1 MRTLGAHSQQSGA
14 RSQDVRATSLAGSGG
29 QSPRRS
35 RLMQMRDP
43 SEPGKLTVTAFL
55 TLMLRAAIPHS
66 SLAIGYLYTA
76 AID

>member
-55 TLMLRAAIPHS
+55 TLMVILT
-66 SLAIGYLYTA
+66 LVWIGFIAWAVLG
-76 AID
+76 

>member
-1 MRTLGAHSQQSGA
+1 MRTLGAQSQQSGA

-55 TLMLRAAIPHS
+55 TLMVILT
-66 SLAIGYLYTA
+66 LVWIGFIAWAVLG
-76 AID
+76 

>member
-1 MRTLGAHSQQSGA
+1 MRTLGAQSQQSGA

-55 TLMLRAAIPHS
+55 APMVILTLVW
-66 SLAIGYLYTA
+66 IGFIAWAVLG
-76 AID
+76 

>member
-43 SEPGKLTVTAFL
+43 SEAGKLTVTAFL
-55 TLMLRAAIPHS
+55 ALMVILTLVW
-66 SLAIGYLYTA
+66 IGFIAWAVLG
-76 AID
+76 

>member
-55 TLMLRAAIPHS
+55 ALMVILTLVW
-66 SLAIGYLYTA
+66 IGFIAWAVLG
-76 AID
+76 